1 MAVTTPTSAPPAL
14 SDVASAA
21 WRSVLGAGAVVLA
34 VAVLLSLALR
44 VSTNPSPGSLPY
56 DGLGWLQDVATLV
69 GSALVAAAV
78 VLRQLVRGRQ
88 R

>member
-1 MAVTTPTSAPPAL
+1 VVGTCEERLARTPVGRAPL
-14 SDVASAA
+14 
-21 WRSVLGAGAVVLA
+21 LA

-44 VSTNPSPGSLPY
+44 ASTNPSPGSLTY
-56 DGLGWLQDVATLV
+56 DGTAWLQDVATLV

-78 VLRQLVRGRQ
+78 VLRQLARGRQ